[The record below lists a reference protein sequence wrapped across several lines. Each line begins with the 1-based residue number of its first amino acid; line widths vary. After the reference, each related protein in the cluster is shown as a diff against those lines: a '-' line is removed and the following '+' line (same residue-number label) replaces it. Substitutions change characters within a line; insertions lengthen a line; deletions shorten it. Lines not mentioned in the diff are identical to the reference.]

1 MFVFF
6 NPNPVS
12 KRVGDCTVRA
22 LSKAMGKPW
31 EDTYLALCVEGL
43 RMHDMPTANSVWG
56 GYLKRNGY
64 RQFALPDTCPE
75 CYTVASFASEH
86 ERGTYILALS
96 NHVVAVVD
104 GDWHDTWNSADE
116 VPIYYFTMED

>member
-12 KRVGDCTVRA
+12 KCVGDCTVRA
-22 LSKAMGKPW
+22 LSKAMCKPW

-56 GYLKRNGY
+56 SYLKRNGY
-64 RQFALPDTCPE
+64 RQYALPDTCPE

-86 ERGTYILALS
+86 KQGTYILALS
-96 NHVVAVVD
+96 NHVVTVAD
-104 GDWHDTWNSADE
+104 GDWHDTWDSADE
-116 VPIYYFTMED
+116 VPVYYFTRED

>member
-1 MFVFF
+1 
-6 NPNPVS
+6 
-12 KRVGDCTVRA
+12 
-22 LSKAMGKPW
+22 MGKPW

-56 GYLKRNGY
+56 SYLKRNGY

-86 ERGTYILALS
+86 KRGTYILALS

-116 VPIYYFTMED
+116 VPVYYFARED